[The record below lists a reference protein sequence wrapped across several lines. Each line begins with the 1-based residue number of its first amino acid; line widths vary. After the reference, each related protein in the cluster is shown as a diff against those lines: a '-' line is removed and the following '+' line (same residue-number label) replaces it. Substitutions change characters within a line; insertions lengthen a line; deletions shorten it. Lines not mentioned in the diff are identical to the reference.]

1 MILNTGGQQIA
12 NTFAGNG
19 SGSKQEAGNV
29 IQDLFGVGVSSARVQ
44 NQMNRDFQE
53 RMANTQWQRGVEDM
67 KKAGINPLSAFG
79 GMSSAI
85 PSGSSGVGGQS
96 ASAVS
101 GILSNVIGSS
111 AKLISDLSY
120 LKSVKPMSMTDMY
133 TNNLKK
139 MIVTSSKL
147 IK

>member
-1 MILNTGGQQIA
+1 MILNNAGQQIA
-12 NTFAGNG
+12 NAV
-19 SGSKQEAGNV
+19 AGNV
-29 IQDLFGVGVSSARVQ
+29 SGNKQEVGNIIQDLFGVGSSSSRVQ

-85 PSGSSGVGGQS
+85 PSGSSGAGGQ
-96 ASAVS
+96 AANAVA
-101 GILSNVIGSS
+101 GIVSNIIGSS
-111 AKLISDLSY
+111 ARLLSDLSG
-120 LKSVKPMSMTDMY
+120 VKVGNMRTDLY
-133 TNNLKK
+133 ERNLKNL
-139 MIVTSSKL
+139 IVTAAKS